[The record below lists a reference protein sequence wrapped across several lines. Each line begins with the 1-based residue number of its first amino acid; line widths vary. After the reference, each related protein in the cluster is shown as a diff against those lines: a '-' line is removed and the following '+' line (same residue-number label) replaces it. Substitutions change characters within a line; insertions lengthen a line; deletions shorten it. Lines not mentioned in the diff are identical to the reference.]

1 MKLVKLGLMMLLG
14 MLFAAPL
21 PLLSAA
27 KMTPEELVAQ
37 HLASIGTPEARAAIK
52 SRSAVGNVT
61 MEVILG
67 GRGTLVG
74 TATLGSAGRRVKFR
88 MNYGSPDYPGEE
100 FIFDGEK
107 PYAAMYQ
114 TGTRTKFASFM
125 LGQDAI
131 LKEGLLGGSLSTAWP
146 LLDVP
151 GRNPKLSYD
160 GLKKVNGRQ
169 LHQLTYRPNK
179 GGSDLTIRLYFE
191 PETFRHVYSIYTMSI
206 GAQIGSG
213 SVGLGTL
220 GPVIEGGEEASARQ
234 QVTRYTLEESFSTFG
249 KVGDLD
255 LPATWSLKFTTET
268 DRGTVIL
275 ECRVKAEKVENNP
288 SLADDAFHPV
298 GLIPKP

>member
-14 MLFAAPL
+14 MLFVAPL

-67 GRGTLVG
+67 GKGTLVG

-88 MNYGSPDYPGEE
+88 MNYGSQDYPGEE